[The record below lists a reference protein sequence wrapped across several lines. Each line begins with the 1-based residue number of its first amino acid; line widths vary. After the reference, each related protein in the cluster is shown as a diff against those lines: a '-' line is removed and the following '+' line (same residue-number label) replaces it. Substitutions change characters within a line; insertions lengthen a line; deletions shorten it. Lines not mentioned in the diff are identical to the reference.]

1 MNWKEFQKLAEYRGE
16 KETYF
21 EMFFMHYLYYSIVEC
36 HSRKVSIRDVSRF
49 FNNLYYNLA
58 EKEAMK
64 LVYYEYKNNAVCSS
78 NSLEENDAEI
88 IKMAQRLR
96 KKSLY
101 EKMFHLIDGY
111 IVIDDGFSYS
121 HNGAKI
127 WGRNWST
134 SDLNIAFYYSE
145 KELYDWQEPKWK
157 SVKKLIGDLGTSYNQ
172 SLIEHLCKWHLNNPK
187 FCHNPFMTPEAEGVK
202 ITPKNLELGEYIAA
216 KYIYRCFKA
225 WHRSN
230 ESYLSKLVR
239 TPKILIKGVDYY
251 PSAIKKETDSYRIQ
265 MIKKYPELARRF
277 AFLIQTA
284 KNDQIVFDSSYEP
297 VEFKRLPYRDPDDDE
312 AFRLRRK
319 NYILDVVGSYH
330 QDFLVMKNNK
340 GEVLFKDSVSYSMSN
355 LDSLSPEER
364 KSIFAEKDYLE
375 EELAK
380 MKKEFAEKKEYQNTR
395 QKYNEEFRLF
405 IEEQGKTVNP
415 VRIEA
420 PFETDNNWYIE
431 SQQMKYFEIMFM
443 HYLYYNVVN
452 GYSKT
457 ITVGE
462 ILDFFNMSYEYLS
475 NNERPTFAYEA
486 ISKYAFHNYGTEGIE
501 NVQRMIGR
509 LENKP
514 GSNPQFHLS
523 KDYVVIGEEFSY
535 QPLKEEG
542 DSSLASLEPYI
553 KGLCSQVLKKYGVNR
568 KRIPDE
574 ISSNNIEIGKYLAAK
589 FIDEAGLEELIYEY
603 YNISHR
609 FAVLLQISEPGSC
622 IFYNQS
628 SDAKNEKA
636 VKLLAAE
643 MEFRKRY
650 LLAGIEEKHHIDPP
664 NFIAYKEEDGKVYII
679 DSTGK
684 RIHVKATPTRYDVRT
699 LFPNKKGPDYVES
712 RIEENNIIAQNAIRA
727 QKVYEEFIESTES
740 LKSRTQSLI
749 LKMDNKEYT
758 YTKRT

>member
-88 IKMAQRLR
+88 IQMVQSLR

-145 KELYDWQEPKWK
+145 KELYDWQEPKWRK
-157 SVKKLIGDLGTSYNQ
+157 VKKLIGDLGTSYNQ

-319 NYILDVVGSYH
+319 NYILGVVGPYH

-340 GEVLFKDSVSYSMSN
+340 GEILFKDSVSYSMSN

-380 MKKEFAEKKEYQNTR
+380 MKKESAEKKEYQNTQ

-443 HYLYYNVVN
+443 NYLYYNVVN

-475 NNERPTFAYEA
+475 NNERPTFPYEA

-523 KDYVVIGEEFSY
+523 KDYVIIGEEFSY

-542 DSSLASLEPYI
+542 DSLLASLEPHI
-553 KGLCSQVLKKYGVNR
+553 KGLCSQTLQKYGVNR

-589 FIDEAGLEELIYEY
+589 FIDEAGLEELIYKY

-609 FAVLLQISEPGSC
+609 FAVLLQISEPGSY

-650 LLAGIEEKHHIDPP
+650 LLAGIEEKHHIDSP

-684 RIHVKATPTRYDVRT
+684 RIHVKATPTRYDVKT